1 MYLRGLM
8 ETKRL
13 HFYAATAE
21 RWDDLERLFGER
33 GACGGCWCMT
43 WRQSAGEFAANKG
56 EKNRKMFRTIVKKG
70 REPGVLAYDGDE
82 AVGWCAVAP
91 REEFPRL
98 ENSKVW
104 ARVDDAAVW
113 SVTCLFVKKGYRNKG
128 LSSKLIEAA
137 TKLAKKHGAKIVEGY
152 PQELP
157 GKRLPDSFVWTGLL
171 GAFSKAGFDVAV
183 RRSEKKPVVRKRV

>member
-1 MYLRGLM
+1 MPSK
-8 ETKRL
+8 TL
-13 HFYAATAE
+13 HFFPATPD
-21 RWDDLERLFGER
+21 RWKDIENLFGER

-43 WRQSAGEFAANKG
+43 WRQSASDFAANKG
-56 EKNRKMFRTIVKKG
+56 EKNRQKFRAIVKKG
-70 REPGVLAYDGDE
+70 SEPGVLAYDGDQ

-104 ARVDDAAVW
+104 ARVDESPVW
-113 SVTCLFVKKGYRNKG
+113 SITCLFVAKRYRNKG

-137 TKLAKKHGAKIVEGY
+137 TKLAKKHGAKVVEGY
-152 PQELP
+152 PQDLQ

-171 GAFSKAGFDVAV
+171 PSFEKAGFDVAV
-183 RRSEKKPVVRKRV
+183 RRSEKKPIMRKSL